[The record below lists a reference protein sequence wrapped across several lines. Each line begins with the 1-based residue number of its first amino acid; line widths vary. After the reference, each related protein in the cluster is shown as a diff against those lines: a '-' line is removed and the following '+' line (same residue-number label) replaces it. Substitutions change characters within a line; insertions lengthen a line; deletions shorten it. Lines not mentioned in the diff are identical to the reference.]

1 MDYPAELFAN
11 PFRRRGHRVYLHT
24 SRRPGNREELRERGT
39 QEDGNFR
46 RGLIFVF
53 VLADSPPE
61 ADELINTN
69 AVCVPRCKLKHFGS
83 RACPRCNI
91 GGSALA
97 GEGVDYDQY
106 YAD

>member
-61 ADELINTN
+61 ADELINTD
-69 AVCVPRCKLKHFGS
+69 GM
-83 RACPRCNI
+83 RAAMQVKTFRVKSLSPQCFNLHR
-91 GGSALA
+91 GTHTVG
-97 GEGVDYDQY
+97 
-106 YAD
+106 